1 MRLVTFE
8 GRKYFVE
15 YVRNTGQN
23 MFSCDAYKQP
33 EGQWVR
39 ALRKQRPVNCKIKLD
54 ALARLTLGINESGG
68 KINE

>member
-15 YVRNTGQN
+15 YVRNVGPN

-39 ALRKQRPVNCKIKLD
+39 ALRKQRPVKDKIKLD
-54 ALARLTLGINESGG
+54 ALARLVLGIEVSEKKG
-68 KINE
+68 